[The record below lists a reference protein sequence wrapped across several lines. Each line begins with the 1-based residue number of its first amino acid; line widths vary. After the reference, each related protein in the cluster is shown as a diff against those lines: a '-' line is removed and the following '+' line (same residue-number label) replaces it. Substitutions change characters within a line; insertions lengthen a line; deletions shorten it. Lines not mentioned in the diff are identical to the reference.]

1 MPRLA
6 FPALALLLA
15 ATTAPSQAQA
25 EVKQPSAQ
33 QLRDLPDAPKVGDRM
48 PDFSLAD
55 QNGKL
60 VSFQVTTHLAR
71 IRAQAPVHAVQ
82 VWTLF

>member
-6 FPALALLLA
+6 FPALALLLP

-60 VSFQVTTHLAR
+60 VSFHEAR
-71 IRAQAPVHAVQ
+71 GGRKAYLLVVRSAS
-82 VWTLF
+82 W

>member
-48 PDFSLAD
+48 PDFS
-55 QNGKL
+55 
-60 VSFQVTTHLAR
+60 
-71 IRAQAPVHAVQ
+71 
-82 VWTLF
+82 